1 MKYVDF
7 DDEFTLIRKPMN
19 HPNFIIRNYLMGELA
34 GGIGEQEPG
43 AKGERI
49 SWFSAQTV
57 FSFSITLLQYWAVC
71 FPDVCPEQGRLLEA
85 SGKFEG
91 IA

>member
-34 GGIGEQEPG
+34 GGKWEEALGV
-43 AKGERI
+43 ERARI
-49 SWFSAQTV
+49 FLVLS
-57 FSFSITLLQYWAVC
+57 
-71 FPDVCPEQGRLLEA
+71 PDYALFREHTSLIHVPLGCR
-85 SGKFEG
+85 S
-91 IA
+91 